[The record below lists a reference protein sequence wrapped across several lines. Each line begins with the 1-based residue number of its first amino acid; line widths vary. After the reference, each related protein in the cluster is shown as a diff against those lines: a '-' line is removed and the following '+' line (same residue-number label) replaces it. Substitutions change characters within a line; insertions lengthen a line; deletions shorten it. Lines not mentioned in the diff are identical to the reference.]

1 MLKIM
6 ICSMSGAI
14 YEKNE
19 KMKYFFANFYL
30 ASVLSP
36 QRRDIFAIFAN

>member
-19 KMKYFFANFYL
+19 KMKCFFANFYPL
-30 ASVLSP
+30 LILSLL
-36 QRRDIFAIFAN
+36 QSDIFAIFAA